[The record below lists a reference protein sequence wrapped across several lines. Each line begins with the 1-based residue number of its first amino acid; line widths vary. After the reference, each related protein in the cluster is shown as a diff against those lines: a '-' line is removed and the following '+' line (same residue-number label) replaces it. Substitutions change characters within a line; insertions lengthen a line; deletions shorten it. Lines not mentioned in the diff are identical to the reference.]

1 MGQCCCG
8 GTKLIFACSGCADV
22 GEIADR
28 TARKL
33 NKEGFAKM
41 SCLAGLG
48 ANLSGFTASAKGA
61 DGNITI
67 DGCPVACA
75 KKILENNGLMPK
87 SFILT
92 DFGFVK
98 GQTDVNEENVKK
110 AYDYIKEKIEGC
122 CNAK

>member
-1 MGQCCCG
+1 MKNNCECSCG
-8 GTKLIFACSGCADV
+8 CTKLIFACSGCADV

-61 DGNITI
+61 DKNITV

-75 KKILENNGLMPK
+75 KKILENNGLTPQ

-98 GQTDVNEENVKK
+98 GETDVNEENVNKTYGLIRQK
-110 AYDYIKEKIEGC
+110 LL
-122 CNAK
+122 

>member
-1 MGQCCCG
+1 MAQCCSG

-22 GEIADR
+22 GEIADK
-28 TARKL
+28 TAKKL

-61 DGNITI
+61 DKNITI
-67 DGCPVACA
+67 DGCPIACA
-75 KKILENNGLMPK
+75 KKILENNGLTPE

-92 DFGFVK
+92 DFGFTK
-98 GQTDVNEENVKK
+98 GNTDVNEENINK
-110 AYDYIKEKIEGC
+110 AYSLIKQNKGGI
-122 CNAK
+122 

>member
-1 MGQCCCG
+1 MVQCCG
-8 GTKLIFACSGCADV
+8 SSTKLMFACSGCADV
-22 GEIADR
+22 GEIADK

-48 ANLSGFTASAKGA
+48 ANLSGFTESAKGA

-67 DGCPVACA
+67 DGCQVSCA
-75 KKILENNGLMPK
+75 KKILENNGLTPE

-92 DFGFVK
+92 DFGFTK
-98 GQTDVNEENVKK
+98 GKTDVNEENINK
-110 AYDYIKEKIEGC
+110 ACSLIKQNKGGI
-122 CNAK
+122 